1 MTWKWTRVHW
11 RDRCARTQIFK
22 MASYKTCGLLVVT
35 LSLCLQMKELKS
47 RVADMEGQPRPS
59 AGITL
64 LETKI
69 QELEEK
75 LHSEERYD

>member
-1 MTWKWTRVHW
+1 M
-11 RDRCARTQIFK
+11 
-22 MASYKTCGLLVVT
+22 CGLLVVT

-75 LHSEERYD
+75 LHSEEMYD